1 MDKSLSAGLDAA
13 DTASSM
19 MERAPVPQDQIVP
32 DLLKVSP
39 METSTATDVETSITE
54 PVVISDTFCR
64 FVLLNKGIL
73 HSHSKITLAV
83 TKPDTADRFFPPNVG
98 VASLIKRCALKV
110 GTKTLQ
116 EIDGYNFLTA
126 YKSMFINNEHQLER
140 ELPQSGRSICH
151 EFRYSD
157 ATDTSGGAANDT
169 KAPTYGLA
177 TGKEYNVATTGGE
190 GDLRLPQ
197 FANIKNS
204 PVLQIALS
212 DLFPMLKQTQLP
224 LYMMKEQ
231 VSIELHFADAG
242 ERCQS
247 ASTVATAAYA
257 IDQDEVKFIADYI
270 YYPQQMM
277 DAYAQANQ
285 QITINHFD
293 YRHSKVSLTSETAAQ
308 QQIRNLGGAG
318 RIVTKVMSGVQSD
331 KSDDLSILNKYHAM
345 VPGNNYVFGD
355 VPAAGKVNGSIT
367 YNIKYNDRFLYPID
381 VKNSARHFHN
391 VAQAEGVPPFVTRE
405 EYSSEGVA
413 LTDDKFMGYKQSSG
427 RAAAAL
433 GGRGLFGRFGW
444 LANRLNRN
452 ERVNS
457 RGVEV
462 FFKYDALETDG
473 SDVFTQRSWI
483 EMVKIT
489 QLNGGYAFTAL
500 A

>member
-1 MDKSLSAGLDAA
+1 MDKSISQGLDSA

-19 MERAPVPQDQIVP
+19 MERAPVANDQMVP

-39 METSTATDVETSITE
+39 MVTSTATDVETSITE
-54 PVVISDTFCR
+54 PVVISDKFCR

-83 TKPDTADRFFPPNVG
+83 TKPDTNDRFFPPNVG

-116 EIDGYNFLTA
+116 EIDGYNYLST
-126 YKSMFINNEHQLER
+126 YKSLFINNEHQLER
-140 ELPQSGRSICH
+140 ELVQSGRSICH
-151 EFRYSD
+151 EFRYND
-157 ATDTSGGAANDT
+157 ATDTNGGPVNDT
-169 KAPTYGLA
+169 KAFTYGLA
-177 TGKEYNVATTGGE
+177 TGKEYDD
-190 GDLRLPQ
+190 GDVRLPQ
-197 FANIKNS
+197 FANVKNS

-247 ASTVATAAYA
+247 ASSVASAAYA

-277 DAYAQANQ
+277 DSYAAANQ

-293 YRHSKVSLTSETAAQ
+293 YRHSKVSLTSGTAAQ

-318 RIVTKVMSGVQSD
+318 RIVTKVITGVQSD
-331 KSDDLSILNKYHAM
+331 LTNDLSILNQYHAM
-345 VPGNNYVFGD
+345 VPEPGYVFGQT
-355 VPAAGKVNGSIT
+355 PNGGLQNGSIT
-367 YNIKYNDRFLYPID
+367 YNIKYNDRFLYPVD

-405 EYSSEGVA
+405 EYSAEGVA
-413 LTDDKFMGYKQSSG
+413 LTDDKFMGYVQSEG
-427 RAAAAL
+427 RAGSAL
-433 GGRGLFGRFGW
+433 GGRGIFGRFGW

-457 RGVEV
+457 RGIEC
-462 FFKYDALETDG
+462 FFKYDTLDNGPTY
-473 SDVFTQRSWI
+473 TQRSWI
-483 EMVKIT
+483 ELVKIT
-489 QLNGGYAFTAL
+489 QLNSGYVFTAL